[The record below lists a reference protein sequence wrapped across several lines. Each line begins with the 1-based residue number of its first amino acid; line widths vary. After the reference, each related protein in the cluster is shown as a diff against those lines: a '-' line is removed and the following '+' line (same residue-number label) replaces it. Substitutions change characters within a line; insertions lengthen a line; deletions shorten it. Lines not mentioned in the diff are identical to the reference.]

1 MKKTN
6 LAIYWIGCLCLIW
19 LTGCS
24 DSGDEATTSES
35 GSAPALVAPVV
46 NFNPQPD
53 APATNPRPL
62 APSVDLSTSATP
74 QQVVQ
79 FFLTALQ
86 EGNDEQVTGLLTA
99 KARTETAK
107 HDLVVRS
114 PGSPSAQ
121 FSVGELE
128 MVSGGAY
135 VNSQWSETTPDGL
148 TQLFDIIWVLRQQT
162 DGWRIAGMATRVAA
176 NEQPTYLNFEN
187 PKEMI
192 RKWNAAD
199 KRLTNQDNPANR
211 DSTTARS
218 DR

>member
-6 LAIYWIGCLCLIW
+6 LAIYWTGCFCLIW

-24 DSGDEATTSES
+24 DSAEEVTSSES
-35 GSAPALVAPVV
+35 DSTPALVAPVV
-46 NFNPQPD
+46 SFNAQPD
-53 APATNPRPL
+53 ATATNPRPL
-62 APSVDLSTSATP
+62 EPSVDLSTSATP

-99 KARTETAK
+99 KARTETEK

-114 PGSPSAQ
+114 PGSPSAE

-135 VNSQWSETTPDGL
+135 VNSQWSETAPDGL

-162 DGWRIAGMATRVAA
+162 NGWRIAGMATRVAA

-187 PKEMI
+187 PKGMI

-199 KRLTNQDNPANR
+199 KRLTNQDNPASP

-218 DR
+218 DN